1 MIFMMEN
8 IEELIKKSE
17 KILPSEDLFIEAI
30 RDLMK
35 DEIKS
40 YLREKMKENPQIR
53 EIMKEAMLDYID
65 AKIKESES
73 VTKITK
79 ALGELGVITLPPE
92 IKEKIIQTIYGT
104 FKKEIDEI
112 LEKTL

>member
-1 MIFMMEN
+1 MIEDL
-8 IEELIKKSE
+8 EELLKKSE
-17 KILPSEDLFIEAI
+17 RIMPSEELFIEAV

-40 YLREKMKENPQIR
+40 YLKEKMEENPRIK
-53 EIMKEAMLDYID
+53 EVLKEAMLDYVE
-65 AKIKESES
+65 AKVKESES
-73 VTKITK
+73 ITKLTK
-79 ALGELGVITLPPE
+79 ALAELGVITLPPE
-92 IKEKIIQTIYGT
+92 IKEKIISMLSST